1 MTFEEALYK
10 LEELSEMIRDEET
23 TLDEAVKCY
32 EEGIRCYQICKEML
46 NETEQKI
53 EVYAK

>member
-1 MTFEEALYK
+1 MTFEEALYR
-10 LEELSEMIRDEET
+10 LEELSETIRDEET
-23 TLDEAVKCY
+23 TLEEAVKCY

>member
-10 LEELSEMIRDEET
+10 LEKLSETIRDEET

>member
-10 LEELSEMIRDEET
+10 LEELSETIRDEET

-32 EEGIRCYQICKEML
+32 EEGIRCYQICKEKL

>member
-10 LEELSEMIRDEET
+10 LEELSETIRDEET
-23 TLDEAVKCY
+23 RLDEAVKCY

>member
-1 MTFEEALYK
+1 MTFEEALYR
-10 LEELSEMIRDEET
+10 LEELSETIRDEET

>member
-10 LEELSEMIRDEET
+10 LEELSETIRDEET
-23 TLDEAVKCY
+23 TLDEAAKCY

>member
-10 LEELSEMIRDEET
+10 LEELSETILDEET

>member
-10 LEELSEMIRDEET
+10 LEELSETIRDEET

-46 NETEQKI
+46 NETKQKI

>member
-10 LEELSEMIRDEET
+10 LEELSETIRDEET

-32 EEGIRCYQICKEML
+32 EEGIRCYRICKEML

>member
-10 LEELSEMIRDEET
+10 LEELSETIRDEET
-23 TLDEAVKCY
+23 TLEEAVKCY
-32 EEGIRCYQICKEML
+32 VEGIRCYQICKEML